1 MAIAAMTLIQHL
13 QPAYWPKQKPYHDIL
28 RRWPVSLID
37 NNARWKARRS
47 DHKDPAMILRFAGIL
62 YWTYHLHCHLHWDF
76 AILALCPGVFH
87 LSCATFKGRV
97 CIIHL
102 ARKSHACAALQ
113 RTWLVWLDHKDMNS
127 CLLYWCHYLVGEGW
141 GAKKSV
147 HSTGHFEHQANPNQ
161 HRRLVIYQHRRH
173 GHCKSPELEDVHP
186 FLLGMPQKWW
196 YDGMT
201 ISYCSKPKG
210 ETTLLW
216 TCQSCDLGRWLKHCT
231 KLWQRD
237 DEGDGMSMFDLLFF
251 SNKWVVSSFPN
262 SPAPHFVYIYK
273 W

>member
-1 MAIAAMTLIQHL
+1 MQNERLKGVTTKIQQWL
-13 QPAYWPKQKPYHDIL
+13 NISSSLSSPL
-28 RRWPVSLID
+28 RWQ
-37 NNARWKARRS
+37 
-47 DHKDPAMILRFAGIL
+47 
-62 YWTYHLHCHLHWDF
+62 
-76 AILALCPGVFH
+76 AILTLCPGVFH

-161 HRRLVIYQHRRH
+161 HHRLVIYQHRRH
-173 GHCKSPELEDVHP
+173 GHCESPELEDVHP

-262 SPAPHFVYIYK
+262 SPAPHFVYIQMIRIDNMIYAYMYVTFLLGASS
-273 W
+273 WLQ